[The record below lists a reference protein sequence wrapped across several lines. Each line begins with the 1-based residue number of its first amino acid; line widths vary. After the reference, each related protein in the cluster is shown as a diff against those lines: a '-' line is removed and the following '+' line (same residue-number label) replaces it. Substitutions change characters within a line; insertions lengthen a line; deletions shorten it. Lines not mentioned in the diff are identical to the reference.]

1 MYSQYYGI
9 LLSFIFPVLTQLF
22 LWKLHSYFWVLTRYL
37 WSIRFIPHSFW
48 DICEESEFFSHTFM
62 STDMPIFVLDLE
74 QSSSSIYKKN
84 LTIFGKNPN
93 GGGRDRSRDLSDHPI
108 WRRLCYWLSYEAC
121 WNLRGQIETKNYK
134 YYVYTIL
141 GMDN

>member
-1 MYSQYYGI
+1 MSIICQRVI
-9 LLSFIFPVLTQLF
+9 QLVLWDRSYLF
-22 LWKLHSYFWVLTRYL
+22 WFSHRYL
-37 WSIRFIPHSFW
+37 WSTRFIPHSFW

-93 GGGRDRSRDLSDHPI
+93 GGGGDRSRDLSDQPI

-121 WNLRGQIETKNYK
+121 WNLRGQIESNNYK

>member
-1 MYSQYYGI
+1 
-9 LLSFIFPVLTQLF
+9 
-22 LWKLHSYFWVLTRYL
+22 
-37 WSIRFIPHSFW
+37 
-48 DICEESEFFSHTFM
+48 
-62 STDMPIFVLDLE
+62 MPIFVLDLE

-93 GGGRDRSRDLSDHPI
+93 GGGGDRSRDLSDQPI